1 MQHPVQPPAPKKR
14 FYEENWFR
22 IATPVVGLVILYLLT
37 MFLAPSNFANWLV
50 DIVAFFMMFIITLGL
65 ASQFVLPVR
74 TMKERRAAY
83 ERLMA
88 YVSAIHGPIVFVRD
102 GQLVGSQEEI
112 KRKGLGVI
120 LVDGSSAVVLER
132 GRSYSRAAGPGI
144 VFTDYSER
152 LAATFDL
159 RKQSRSQE
167 TSALTK
173 DGIEL
178 KTSVSVT
185 FALDPGDQVSPRE
198 SVDER
203 DFLGQARITPAF
215 PFHPESAF
223 KAYYGFAV
231 NEKQQLVPWF
241 DLPIIVATEYFRD
254 LISKNNLD
262 DLFKPQDLQAMP
274 LSALQTRLTDLV
286 QKAQM
291 LKDRGIK
298 VYSVSVGSLEL
309 PEEVNRQRLRSWA
322 ARWQKEAQ
330 TALAKADVE
339 TERIKETARAEA
351 QAEMLDHFR
360 EYVRQAF
367 AGGPVE
373 GEAAKQQIA
382 QKFVNALNRVASDP
396 VTRTLISSDT
406 MKQLSNLRVWV
417 GLPAEPGVQ
426 LIGKPESEDLSEIV
440 AEDTPEDEDESSA
453 LLREDGIE
461 SIGRMLYEAE
471 QRAEA
476 EERDNPSTGSGGAA

>member
-1 MQHPVQPPAPKKR
+1 MQRSAPPKKR
-14 FYEENWFR
+14 FYEESWFK
-22 IATPVVGLVILYLLT
+22 IAAPVVGLVGVYLLT
-37 MFLAPSNFANWLV
+37 MLAPSNFANWMV
-50 DIVAFFMMFIITLGL
+50 DIVAFGMMFLITLTL

-74 TMKERRAAY
+74 TIKERRAAY
-83 ERLMA
+83 ERMMA
-88 YVSAIHGPIVFVRD
+88 YVSGIHGPIVFVRD
-102 GQLVGSQEEI
+102 GQLVGSAEEL
-112 KRKGLGVI
+112 KRKGVGVI

-144 VFTDYSER
+144 VFTAYNER
-152 LAATFDL
+152 LASTFDL

-198 SVDER
+198 TVDER

-215 PFHPESAF
+215 PFNADSAF

-231 NEKQQLVPWF
+231 NDKQEVVRWF
-241 DLPIIVATEYFRD
+241 DLPAIVATEYFRD
-254 LISKNNLD
+254 LISKHNLD
-262 DLFKPQDLQAMP
+262 DLFKPRDLQAIP
-274 LSALQTRLTDLV
+274 LLALQTRLTDLV
-286 QKAQM
+286 QKAQL

-298 VYSVSVGSLEL
+298 IDSVSVGALEL
-309 PEEVNRQRLRSWA
+309 PEEVNRQRLRAWA
-322 ARWQKEAQ
+322 ARWQKEALS
-330 TALAKADVE
+330 ALAKADVE

-351 QAEMLDHFR
+351 QSEMLDHFR

-367 AGGPVE
+367 AGGQVE
-373 GEAAKQQIA
+373 GDAAKRQIA
-382 QKFVNALNRVASDP
+382 QKFVGALNRVASDP

-417 GLPAEPGVQ
+417 GLPAEPGAVQ
-426 LIGKPESEDLSEIV
+426 LIGKLESEDLSEIV
-440 AEDTPEDEDESSA
+440 AEDTPADDEDS
-453 LLREDGIE
+453 RPFINEDSVE

-471 QRAEA
+471 QRAAAKEQDTPTD
-476 EERDNPSTGSGGAA
+476 RSGGIL